1 VAAVHLGLDD
11 KDRAF
16 DCLQEAYGERS
27 LGMTF
32 LKLDPNLDDLR
43 AEPRFADFMR
53 RVGLP

>member
-43 AEPRFADFMR
+43 AEPRFADLVR

>member
-1 VAAVHLGLDD
+1 
-11 KDRAF
+11 
-16 DCLQEAYGERS
+16 
-27 LGMTF
+27 MTF